1 VIDLHLL
8 PNPPR
13 SPRLLAEF
21 RRPEPMVAAI
31 EALRKESYHGMEA
44 FTPYDIPDL
53 DRALDL
59 GRPKLGRLA
68 AAGGVTGLIASYGI
82 QWWANVHAY
91 PLNAGARPVHAA
103 PAFILAT
110 FEGTIAGAALAAF
123 IGLFVLLRYPR
134 PWAIEDEVDGFHRS
148 TIDRFWLGMET
159 FSSEHD
165 RDHAITLLER
175 HGAVRT
181 VKLGA
186 L

>member
-1 VIDLHLL
+1 MTDLHLL

-13 SPRLLAEF
+13 SPRLLVEF
-21 RRPEPMVAAI
+21 PRPEPMLAAI
-31 EALRKESYHGMEA
+31 EALRGASYHDIET
-44 FTPYDIPDL
+44 FTPYDIPEV

-68 AAGGVTGLIASYGI
+68 AAGGATGLVVAYGI
-82 QWWANVHAY
+82 QWWANVYAY

-123 IGLFVLLRYPR
+123 ISLFVLLRYPR
-134 PWAIEDEVDGFHRS
+134 PWAVEDEVDGFERA
-148 TIDRFWLGMET
+148 TNDRFWLGIET
-159 FSSEHD
+159 FSSEQD
-165 RDHAITLLER
+165 RDHAITLVER

-181 VKLGA
+181 VKLGD

>member
-1 VIDLHLL
+1 MNLL

-21 RRPEPMVAAI
+21 HRPEPMVAAI
-31 EALRKESYHGMEA
+31 EALRRASYHGLEA

-59 GRPKLGRLA
+59 RRPKLGRLA
-68 AAGGVTGLIASYGI
+68 GAGGLCGLIGAYGI
-82 QWWANVHAY
+82 QWWANVYAY

-123 IGLFVLLRYPR
+123 VGLFVLLRYPR
-134 PWAIEDEVDGFHRS
+134 PWAAEDEIEGFERA

-159 FSSEHD
+159 FSSEQD
-165 RDHAITLLER
+165 RDHAIALLER

-181 VKLGA
+181 VKLGS